1 MVKKLAYTILIT
13 EQNGRTNLDKLVLF
27 HLSLAYIKKYA
38 EFTYV
43 TNKMRLQ
50 VGIKHMSHKSII
62 HIKITMITSF
72 ILIFIYDADSMLTSY
87 ILTIE

>member
-27 HLSLAYIKKYA
+27 HLSLAYIKKFA

-62 HIKITMITSF
+62 HIVF
-72 ILIFIYDADSMLTSY
+72 INNFIFLCLFYKKKNSTNFLAL
-87 ILTIE
+87 EK